1 MASIYNLVSTERDI
15 ITQFASDFTSKQ
27 SEILADVATLQ
38 AQIDA
43 AVQVENAETA
53 TLCQI
58 QSQLDGLSLANTLA
72 SLSAVDAD
80 LNAKFTLYTDLVQN
94 NNAVATDIYGKL
106 QASAGLI
113 ANVQNT
119 VTCLKSSVSSI
130 SATLVQY
137 SNRASSTSSGPVVI
151 PSAPVVVEPVAEQVA
166 EQVAVPVVVE
176 PVVEEVVSEPVA
188 EEVAEPVVVEPVV
201 EEVAVEPVV
210 EEVVS
215 EPVVEEVAVE
225 PVAEEVL
232 AEVVAEEAV

>member
-15 ITQFASDFTSKQ
+15 ITQFASDFSTKQ

-80 LNAKFTLYTDLVQN
+80 LNAKFTLYTDLVQS

-130 SATLVQY
+130 SATLAQY

-151 PSAPVVVEPVAEQVA
+151 PSAPEPVVVEEVAPEPVLVEEVA
-166 EQVAVPVVVE
+166 PEPVVVEEVAPEPVVVEEVAPEPVVVEEAAPE
-176 PVVEEVVSEPVA
+176 PVVEEEAASEPVVVEEAVAEPVA
-188 EEVAEPVVVEPVV
+188 EE
-201 EEVAVEPVV
+201 AV
-210 EEVVS
+210 
-215 EPVVEEVAVE
+215 
-225 PVAEEVL
+225 
-232 AEVVAEEAV
+232 